1 MANYNAEHLTKL
13 GQLKLLAEKVK
24 AECAGRSEFETLSAK
39 VDGLV
44 TAGGEPNK
52 LEKIKVNGTEQTIAA
67 ADKSVDITVPTKV
80 SQLSND
86 SKFQSDTQVAAS
98 IAQAIAATGHATFE
112 KADAV
117 PTADTAK
124 ENVLY
129 LVMNSKT
136 KHYDIYAK
144 VGATV
149 ELLDDTTVDLTAYA
163 KTADMNT
170 ALEGKVDKD
179 GDKVL
184 SDNNYT
190 DAEKEKL
197 AGLSNYTHPASAA
210 GAKAAG
216 LYKITTDAQGHVIA
230 VTPVAKADITGL
242 GIPGQ
247 DTTYTEATTAK
258 AGLMS
263 AGDKQKLDDM
273 EMATDEEVNAMLAEV
288 FPAA

>member
-1 MANYNAEHLTKL
+1 MAYNAEHLTKL

-52 LEKIKVNGTEQTIAA
+52 LERIKVNGTEQTIAA

-86 SKFQSDTQVAAS
+86 SKFQSDTQVQSAIQS
-98 IAQAIAATGHATFE
+98 AIARPPVTRPLKRQTPFRRR
-112 KADAV
+112 
-117 PTADTAK
+117 DTAK

-170 ALEGKVDKD
+170 ALSGKVDKD
-179 GDKVL
+179 GSKVL

-190 DAEKEKL
+190 AAEKEKL

-216 LYKITTDAQGHVIA
+216 LYKITTDAQGHVTA
-230 VTPVAKADITGL
+230 ATAVAKADITAL
-242 GIPGQ
+242 GIRRRTPPTRAPQ
-247 DTTYTEATTAK
+247 PPQPV
-258 AGLMS
+258 L
-263 AGDKQKLDDM
+263 
-273 EMATDEEVNAMLAEV
+273 
-288 FPAA
+288 

>member
-1 MANYNAEHLTKL
+1 MAYNAEHLTKL

-24 AECAGRSEFETLSAK
+24 AECAARSEFETLSAK

-52 LEKIKVNGTEQTIAA
+52 LERIKVNGVEQTVA
-67 ADKSVDITVPTKV
+67 ADKSVDLSVPTKV

-86 SKFQSDTQVAAS
+86 SKFQSDTQVQSA
-98 IAQAIAATGHATFE
+98 IENAIADSGHAHFE
-112 KADAV
+112 KVDTV
-117 PTADTAK
+117 PTAAAAK

-136 KHYDIYAK
+136 HHYDIYAK

-170 ALEGKVDKD
+170 ALSGKVDKD
-179 GDKVL
+179 GSKVL

-190 DAEKEKL
+190 TAEKNKL
-197 AGLSNYTHPASAA
+197 AGLSNYSHPASDA
-210 GAKAAG
+210 GAKTAE
-216 LYKITTDAQGHVIA
+216 LYKIATDAQGHVTA
-230 VTPVAKADITGL
+230 ATKVAKADLTALGL
-242 GIPGQ
+242 PAQ
-247 DTTYTEATTAK
+247 DTTYTDATAS
-258 AGLMS
+258 ASGLMS
-263 AGDKQKLDDM
+263 AADKGKLDGM
-273 EMATDEEVNAMLAEV
+273 VTATDEEVNAMLAEV

>member
-1 MANYNAEHLTKL
+1 MAYNAEHLTKL

-24 AECAGRSEFETLSAK
+24 AECAGKSEFETLSAK
-39 VDGLV
+39 VEGLV

-52 LEKIKVNGTEQTIAA
+52 LEKIKVNGVEQTVAP
-67 ADKSVDITVPTKV
+67 ADKSVDLTVPTKV
-80 SQLSND
+80 SQLTND
-86 SKFQSDTQVAAS
+86 SKFQSESQVQSAIQS
-98 IAQAIAATGHATFE
+98 AIAATGHATFE
-112 KADAV
+112 KADTV
-117 PTADTAK
+117 PTADAAK

-190 DAEKEKL
+190 DAEKQKL
-197 AGLSNYTHPASAA
+197 AGLSNYTHPAAAA

-230 VTPVAKADITGL
+230 ATPVAKADITGL

-247 DTTYTEATTAK
+247 DTTYTEATDTK

-263 AGDKQKLDDM
+263 AADKQKLDGM
-273 EMATDEEVNAMLAEV
+273 VTATDEEVTAMLAEV

>member
-1 MANYNAEHLTKL
+1 MAYNAEHLTKL

-24 AECAGRSEFETLSAK
+24 AECAGRSEFETLSVK

-52 LEKIKVNGTEQTIAA
+52 LERIKVNGTEQTIAA

-86 SKFQSDTQVAAS
+86 SKFQSDTQVQSAIQS
-98 IAQAIAATGHATFE
+98 AIAATGHASFE
-112 KADAV
+112 KADTV

-163 KTADMNT
+163 KTADMST
-170 ALEGKVDKD
+170 ALSGKVDKD
-179 GDKVL
+179 GSKVL

-190 DAEKEKL
+190 AAEKEKL

-216 LYKITTDAQGHVIA
+216 LYKLATDAQGHVTA
-230 VTPVAKADITGL
+230 ATAVAKADITAL
-242 GIPGQ
+242 GIPAQ
-247 DTTYTEATTAK
+247 DTTYTGATTAA

-263 AGDKQKLDDM
+263 AADKQKLDGM
-273 EMATDEEVNAMLAEV
+273 VTATDEEVNAMLAEV